1 MGFAHPPPSCSYISG
16 KFRYVKEI
24 DQKIK
29 EDIRSERSFM
39 IVNIIVC
46 VLLVVL
52 GCVLFNFIFAR
63 LFKRIMHE
71 KIDKS
76 VEEAIGNYRAVVQ
89 DENEGY
95 EI

>member
-1 MGFAHPPPSCSYISG
+1 MGFSYPPASCSYISG

-39 IVNIIVC
+39 IVNVVIC
-46 VLLVVL
+46 VVLVVL
-52 GCVLFNFIFAR
+52 GCVLFNFIFSR